1 MDRIEEEAW
10 ASLEIQWELS
20 AQDEFAD
27 LDIFSLE
34 DIMPFEE
41 SVDVDMVL
49 TNVKLICDDIGEN
62 KVWKVRNMSVQL

>member
-10 ASLEIQWELS
+10 ATLEIQQDLS
-20 AQDEFAD
+20 MQDEFAD

-62 KVWKVRNMSVQL
+62 KV

>member
-1 MDRIEEEAW
+1 M
-10 ASLEIQWELS
+10 
-20 AQDEFAD
+20 QDEFAD

-49 TNVKLICDDIGEN
+49 TNVKLVCDDIGEN